1 MLERRSLRDVGFP
14 PARICTSGIEAARML
29 AGLDKVEDMP
39 EIAVCT
45 QQLGD
50 MEGERFCAIIR
61 QHPLLLGF
69 PVLLILP
76 SDSEAEQLRTLG
88 CGASA
93 LLGRPY
99 SLEKLKEA
107 MNALK
112 AAIPRQKI
120 LRTAA
125 SQVDTSAFDTAL
137 ETYGILLRPDRDPED
152 YFRVGMRCLEEHNW
166 NLAISAFAGA
176 LRHAQVKA
184 EAQLGMAAAFKG
196 KGDMVKMREWLSEAA
211 RTFVAARHWHHA
223 RAAYA
228 KLLRHDPAAKNPFI
242 SEAHQLIRQ
251 KAYNEAAAVLA
262 QGAEM
267 LSPTV
272 AGQRY
277 ASLCFSADDPQ
288 AMLQALE
295 EGFTK
300 EKTPGTE
307 FLAEEIRQSLDG
319 LARDREQRQ
328 RELAA
333 ERKWQLARNMAE
345 KTAKA
350 ETPETAKPFRP
361 IETVQEK
368 AVSLFDEPDEIDGD
382 LDDLAGEEQ
391 ESEEL
396 EVLQPLNQAE
406 ATSELFEKKPRLNEL
421 LSVMKLTWKLARQK
435 KK

>member
-1 MLERRSLRDVGFP
+1 
-14 PARICTSGIEAARML
+14 ML
-29 AGLDKVEDMP
+29 AGLDEVEEMP

-45 QQLGD
+45 QQLED

-69 PVLLILP
+69 PILLILP
-76 SDSEAEQLRTLG
+76 NDSEAEQLRTLG

-99 SLEKLKEA
+99 SVEKLRDA

-112 AAIPRQKI
+112 SSIPRQKI
-120 LRTAA
+120 LKTAA

-137 ETYGILLRPDRDPED
+137 ETYGILLRPNRDPED

-166 NLAISAFAGA
+166 NLAIRAFEGA

-196 KGDMVKMREWLSEAA
+196 KGDMAKMREWLFEAA
-211 RTFVAARHWHHA
+211 RTFVTARHWHHA

-262 QGAEM
+262 QGAET
-267 LSPTV
+267 LSPIV

-277 ASLCFSADDPQ
+277 AKLCFAADDPQ
-288 AMLQALE
+288 AMLKALE
-295 EGFTK
+295 EGFSRK
-300 EKTPGTE
+300 KTPGTE
-307 FLAEEIRQSLDG
+307 FLTEEIRQSLDG
-319 LARDREQRQ
+319 LAKDREQRQ

-333 ERKWQLARNMAE
+333 ERKWQLARSMAE

-350 ETPETAKPFRP
+350 ETAEKPKPFQPVEPVR
-361 IETVQEK
+361 EK
-368 AVSLFDEPDEIDGD
+368 AISLFDEMEANP
-382 LDDLAGEEQ
+382 
-391 ESEEL
+391 EEL
-396 EVLQPLNQAE
+396 EDITEEEAEAMETEILQPLNQDE
-406 ATSELFEKKPRLNEL
+406 ATSDLFEKKPRLNEL
-421 LSVMKLTWKLARQK
+421 LSVIKLTWKLARQK